1 MIAGMK
7 QVVSVSLGSAAGDFV
22 REIVLAG
29 QTVRL
34 TREGT
39 NGDMDQAKRRIAEL
53 DGQVDALG
61 LGGIDISLSVGGQIF
76 PIGDGLRLAETAKQ
90 TPVVDG
96 SGLKNTLER
105 RIVRNLASAG
115 HISKETHVLMVSALD
130 RFGMAASF
138 VDLGC
143 SCVFGDLIFNIGLDF
158 PLATLAEI
166 EDLARKYKSR
176 LLSVPFHLLY
186 PTGAAQD
193 TQTADPRYAKYYDS
207 ADIIAGD
214 GHLILRHLP
223 PSLPPGK
230 GIVTNTTRPRSLAR
244 LAEAGAAWVATT
256 TPELDGLSGGTNLME
271 AALVAVI
278 GLPLA
283 DITPPVYEEW
293 LERLGW
299 HGSFQVLE
307 TTHGS
312 VGPGLKSWA
321 E

>member
-1 MIAGMK
+1 M
-7 QVVSVSLGSAAGDFV
+7 
-22 REIVLAG
+22 REITLAG

-39 NGDMDQAKRRIAEL
+39 NGDMDRAKRRLEEL
-53 DGQVDALG
+53 DGKVDALG
-61 LGGIDISLSVGGQIF
+61 LGGIDISLSVGGQVF

-105 RIVRNLASAG
+105 RVVRELAAAG
-115 HISKETHVLMVSALD
+115 HLTKDSPVLMVSALD

-138 VDLGC
+138 VELGC
-143 SCVFGDLIFNIGLDF
+143 PCVFGDLIFNIGLDF
-158 PLATLAEI
+158 PLTTLSEI
-166 EDLARKYKSR
+166 EELARKYRSR

-193 TQTADPRYAKYYDS
+193 TPAADARYAKYYDA
-207 ADIIAGD
+207 ADVIAGD

-230 GIVTNTTRPRSLAR
+230 GIVTNTTRPHSLAR

-256 TPELDGLSGGTNLME
+256 TPELEGLSGGTNLME

-283 DITPPVYEEW
+283 EITPPVYEEW

-299 HGSFQVLE
+299 HGAFHALAS
-307 TTHGS
+307 
-312 VGPGLKSWA
+312 
-321 E
+321 

>member
-1 MIAGMK
+1 MK

-29 QTVRL
+29 QAVRL

-39 NGDMDQAKRRIAEL
+39 NGDMERARRRIAEL
-53 DGQVDALG
+53 DGAVDALG
-61 LGGIDISLSVGGQIF
+61 LGGIDISLSVGGQTF
-76 PIGDGLRLAETAKQ
+76 PIGDGVRLAEAATK

-105 RIVRNLASAG
+105 RVVRDLAAKG
-115 HISKETHVLMVSALD
+115 HVTKDSRVLMVSALD
-130 RFGMAASF
+130 RFGMAAAF
-138 VDLGC
+138 AEMGC
-143 SCVFGDLIFNIGLDF
+143 PCVFGDLIFNIGLDY
-158 PLATLAEI
+158 PLTTLAEI

-176 LLSVPFHLLY
+176 LLTVPFHLLY

-193 TQTADPRYAKYYDS
+193 SQSADPRYAKYYHD
-207 ADIIAGD
+207 ADVIAGD

-230 GIVTNTTRPRSLAR
+230 GIVTNTTRPHSLKR
-244 LAEAGAAWVATT
+244 LADAGAAWVATT
-256 TPELDGLSGGTNLME
+256 TPELGGLSGGTNLME

-283 DITPPVYEEW
+283 EITPAVYDEW
-293 LERLGW
+293 IEKLGW
-299 HGSFQVLE
+299 HGTFHRLTS
-307 TTHGS
+307 
-312 VGPGLKSWA
+312 
-321 E
+321 